1 MENFTIL
8 RTKLTV
14 CMDRRQEILTLIKTL
29 GISINHLAG
38 QLGLKTHTLNYL
50 LHDSSAL
57 DDDLYAQIKEALDN
71 YQYEL
76 RLFDNDEEDTLDLFD
91 EDEQHQFMGERI
103 RLFARRKFGTLKK
116 LADAMEISPQQLQ
129 QYISGKREPGSRI
142 LMKFLKLGCDLNWL
156 LGGRESNESYR
167 IQKLEARIKELTKG
181 LEETS
186 EKINKLLGNQNR

>member
-1 MENFTIL
+1 
-8 RTKLTV
+8 
-14 CMDRRQEILTLIKTL
+14 MDRREEILNLMKTL
-29 GISINHLAG
+29 GISINNLAS
-38 QLGLKTHTLNYL
+38 QLGLRTNTLNYI

-57 DDDLYAQIKEALDN
+57 DDELYTQIKDVLNN

-76 RLFDNDEEDTLDLFD
+76 RFFDETEDDTLDLFD
-91 EDEQHQFMGERI
+91 EEEQHQFIGERI

-116 LADAMEISPQQLQ
+116 LAAAMEISPQQLQ

-167 IQKLEARIKELTKG
+167 IQKLETRIKEFTKA
-181 LEETS
+181 LEGIS
-186 EKINKLLGNQNR
+186 EKINDLLRNQNR

>member
-1 MENFTIL
+1 
-8 RTKLTV
+8 
-14 CMDRRQEILTLIKTL
+14 MDRRQEILTLIKTL
-29 GISINHLAG
+29 GISINQLAG
-38 QLGLKTHTLNYL
+38 QLGLRTNTLNYL

-57 DDDLYAQIKEALDN
+57 DDELYAQIKDILDN

-76 RLFDNDEEDTLDLFD
+76 RLFNNEEEEETPDLFD
-91 EDEQHQFMGERI
+91 EDEQHQFIGERI

-116 LADAMEISPQQLQ
+116 LAEAMDISPQQLQ

-167 IQKLEARIKELTKG
+167 IQKLEARIKELTKE
-181 LEETS
+181 LEEIS
-186 EKINKLLGNQNR
+186 EKINNLLGDQRR

>member
-1 MENFTIL
+1 
-8 RTKLTV
+8 
-14 CMDRRQEILTLIKTL
+14 MDRREEILNLMKTL
-29 GISINHLAG
+29 GISINNLAS
-38 QLGLKTHTLNYL
+38 QLGLRTNTLNYI

-57 DDDLYAQIKEALDN
+57 DDELYTQIKDVLNN

-76 RLFDNDEEDTLDLFD
+76 RFFDETEDDTLDLFD
-91 EDEQHQFMGERI
+91 EDEQHQFIGERI

-116 LADAMEISPQQLQ
+116 LAAAMEISPQQLQ

-167 IQKLEARIKELTKG
+167 IQKLETRIKEFTKA
-181 LEETS
+181 LEGIS
-186 EKINKLLGNQNR
+186 EKINDLLRNQNR